1 MRLDHCFIYI
11 YIGDI
16 SLSMGLFM
24 IFGHLNPVSVDFVTI
39 PCSADVEYG
48 KVVGMLWS
56 TASIRNPVFKV
67 LT

>member
-1 MRLDHCFIYI
+1 
-11 YIGDI
+11 
-16 SLSMGLFM
+16 M
-24 IFGHLNPVSVDFVTI
+24 IFGHLNTVSVDFVTF

>member
-1 MRLDHCFIYI
+1 M
-11 YIGDI
+11 GI
-16 SLSMGLFM
+16 SLSVGLFM